1 MTVRHLIS
9 SMSKWVLMG
18 SRVTRLLAFQSGAV
32 SVSALFP
39 FRTFPMVFPMLFFLV
54 VARYKLPPRGVSAPQ
69 LSPLGHT
76 LGTAT
81 TLEIAPAWS
90 VPCKAT
96 LISTVTYATYN
107 GLVFV
112 FFITGLVG
120 KN

>member
-54 VARYKLPPRGVSAPQ
+54 VARYKLPLRGYLPRGSR
-69 LSPLGHT
+69 PLVIRWGQ
-76 LGTAT
+76 
-81 TLEIAPAWS
+81 P
-90 VPCKAT
+90 PR
-96 LISTVTYATYN
+96 
-107 GLVFV
+107 
-112 FFITGLVG
+112 
-120 KN
+120 